1 MINKINTSEVN
12 SFFAKRLKLVVFYHI
27 HINLVNMLDYV
38 KKLFE
43 VCFKEIGCSG
53 LEFEY
58 CDFVDCYFYFILKIN
73 LYIISSFHKKK
84 SKASAVLE
92 QTKASV
98 IRFLS

>member
-12 SFFAKRLKLVVFYHI
+12 SFFTKRLKLVVFYHI
-27 HINLVNMLDYV
+27 HINLVNILDYV

-43 VCFKEIGCSG
+43 VCFNEIECSG

-73 LYIISSFHKKK
+73 LYIISSFHKK
-84 SKASAVLE
+84 SRASAVLE
-92 QTKASV
+92 QTKAND